1 MAGQLKV
8 GFLGY
13 GTRGLDALMT
23 HPDFQVNYFFAPRT
37 RICQDVRDA
46 RERYRGR
53 FQYAEVENNRDLAA
67 RFAQARDVDCF
78 VMNACPIIL
87 NQVFW
92 TGWTCLI
99 SIPGTWRITGG
110 IIPHLWTVL
119 LGETASR
126 ITLHAVNCRID
137 DGVVIKSVEEAISPE
152 DSAGGCV
159 K

>member
-87 NQVFW
+87 NQEVLDRMDVFN
-92 TGWTCLI
+92 I
-99 SIPGTWRITGG
+99 HPGNLENNRGHH
-110 IIPHLWTVL
+110 PHLWTCL
-119 LGETASR
+119 LYTSWKALRTGMKTVWKFTEGTGR
-126 ITLHAVNCRID
+126 FPK
-137 DGVVIKSVEEAISPE
+137 GSPL
-152 DSAGGCV
+152 CPRRN
-159 K
+159 